1 MFNNNKYKNTRLADT
16 SLRDTVSDL
25 ASGYG
30 VGQSDEIAKKALTK
44 FNPGQIATKV
54 KPSANIAGM
63 AVGIAAD
70 PLINLGEALLTGPAK
85 MYSSRMSDAI
95 KNIAAIKKL
104 IPNDPNLTALLD
116 SLSQQ
121 MNSGAQSFTAKTN
134 NQPAPAQNNQA
145 APTQNNQAVNASYNN
160 KINRVAVIG
169 DPTSNL
175 GDYGRQALI
184 GAGGG
189 ALLGGPLGMLT
200 GAIGGLASAAA
211 GDVVYQFKNNA
222 QKASWNAGEMQE
234 KLGTMADQLQKT
246 NPQVSIMLRKLGQ
259 DVKNYIEVT
268 HEKKRGANM
277 KNSYD
282 KELQQMQQGQ
292 PAQQGQQ
299 QTPSIEQDPQISQGV
314 QYLMGIYQQGMQFY
328 NSGDAQNYNTYKL
341 QYTQGLQNL
350 NQYIVQKYPNQD
362 PNVILGQ
369 YLQQQQEMQQQ
380 QMQQQQMQQQG
391 NTQQPQ

>member
-134 NQPAPAQNNQA
+134 NQAAPIQNNQA
-145 APTQNNQAVNASYNN
+145 APIQNNQAVNASYNN
-160 KINRVAVIG
+160 KMNRVAVIG

-292 PAQQGQQ
+292 PGQQ

-380 QMQQQQMQQQG
+380 QMQQQG

>member
-63 AVGIAAD
+63 AAGIAAD

-134 NQPAPAQNNQA
+134 NQPAPAQNNQ
-145 APTQNNQAVNASYNN
+145 PTPAQNNQAVNASYNN

-184 GAGGG
+184 GAGSG

-234 KLGTMADQLQKT
+234 KLGTMADQLQKA

-292 PAQQGQQ
+292 QGQQGQQ
-299 QTPSIEQDPQISQGV
+299 KAPSIEQDPQISQGV
-314 QYLMGIYQQGMQFY
+314 EYLMGIYQQGMQFY

-369 YLQQQQEMQQQ
+369 YLQQQQ
-380 QMQQQQMQQQG
+380 QMQQQMQQQG

>member
-1 MFNNNKYKNTRLADT
+1 
-16 SLRDTVSDL
+16 
-25 ASGYG
+25 
-30 VGQSDEIAKKALTK
+30 
-44 FNPGQIATKV
+44 
-54 KPSANIAGM
+54 
-63 AVGIAAD
+63 
-70 PLINLGEALLTGPAK
+70 
-85 MYSSRMSDAI
+85 
-95 KNIAAIKKL
+95 
-104 IPNDPNLTALLD
+104 
-116 SLSQQ
+116 
-121 MNSGAQSFTAKTN
+121 
-134 NQPAPAQNNQA
+134 
-145 APTQNNQAVNASYNN
+145 
-160 KINRVAVIG
+160 
-169 DPTSNL
+169 
-175 GDYGRQALI
+175 
-184 GAGGG
+184 
-189 ALLGGPLGMLT
+189 MLT

-234 KLGTMADQLQKT
+234 KLGTMADQLQKA

-292 PAQQGQQ
+292 QQA
-299 QTPSIEQDPQISQGV
+299 PSIEQDPQISQGV
-314 QYLMGIYQQGMQFY
+314 EYLMGIYQQGMQFY

-369 YLQQQQEMQQQ
+369 YLQQQQ
-380 QMQQQQMQQQG
+380 QMQQQMQQQG